1 MQQAADDTTQPSPTT
16 KAGDRWMTP
25 EPRSWWRVIKHTA
38 IDFVED
44 QILLIAAGVTF
55 YGLLALIPALAALI
69 ALYGLFFNP
78 IDVPHHV
85 GMLSGFLPSEAISVI
100 SDQSQRIAAQS
111 KGTLGAAFV
120 IGLVVSLW
128 SAMSGVTAIFSALNI
143 AYGEREKRSFVRLY
157 TQALLFTLGALLFLL
172 LALAGLAIVP
182 VVLGMIGQNSILAS
196 ILDIG
201 RWPAMV
207 AVLVLTLSVL
217 YRFGPSREHPRWRFI
232 VFGTAAATLGWVG
245 FSLLFSWYVTN
256 IASYNRTY
264 GSLGALIAFMTWM
277 WLSTTIVLLGAEL
290 NAKVESETRK
300 VKPRDGTAD

>member
-1 MQQAADDTTQPSPTT
+1 
-16 KAGDRWMTP
+16 MTP
-25 EPRSWWRVIKHTA
+25 EPRSWWLVIKRTA
-38 IDFVED
+38 VDFVDD

-78 IDVPHHV
+78 SDVAHHV
-85 GMLSGFLPSEAISVI
+85 SLLSGFLPSEAISII

-111 KGTLGAAFV
+111 KSTLGAAFA
-120 IGLVVSLW
+120 IGLVISLW
-128 SAMSGVTAIFSALNI
+128 SAMSGVTAIFSGLNI
-143 AYGEREKRSFVRLY
+143 AYGEREKRTYAAFY
-157 TQALLFTLGALLFLL
+157 GQALVFTLGALLFLI
-172 LALAGLAIVP
+172 LALVGLAIVP
-182 VVLGMIGQNSILAS
+182 VVIDVLGAGSVLTS

-207 AVLVLTLSVL
+207 AVLVAALAVL

-232 VFGTAAATLGWVG
+232 VFGTAAATLGWVA

-300 VKPRDGTAD
+300 VKPAE

>member
-1 MQQAADDTTQPSPTT
+1 
-16 KAGDRWMTP
+16 
-25 EPRSWWRVIKHTA
+25 
-38 IDFVED
+38 
-44 QILLIAAGVTF
+44 
-55 YGLLALIPALAALI
+55 
-69 ALYGLFFNP
+69 
-78 IDVPHHV
+78 
-85 GMLSGFLPSEAISVI
+85 
-100 SDQSQRIAAQS
+100 
-111 KGTLGAAFV
+111 
-120 IGLVVSLW
+120 
-128 SAMSGVTAIFSALNI
+128 MSGVTAIFSGLNI
-143 AYGEREKRSFVRLY
+143 AYGEREKRSFASLY

-182 VVLGMIGQNSILAS
+182 VVIDVIGESSMLTT

-207 AVLVLTLSVL
+207 AVLVATLAVL

-232 VFGTAAATLGWVG
+232 VFGTAAATLGWVA

-300 VKPRDGTAD
+300 VKPAE

>member
-1 MQQAADDTTQPSPTT
+1 MQGSVDQTSERPASA
-16 KAGDRWMTP
+16 KGRWMTP
-25 EPRSWWRVIKHTA
+25 EPRSWWRVLKRTA
-38 IDFVED
+38 TDFVDD

-69 ALYGLFFNP
+69 ALYGLFFDP
-78 IDVPHHV
+78 SDVAHHV
-85 GMLSGFLPSEAISVI
+85 SMLSGFLPSEAVSII
-100 SDQSQRIAAQS
+100 ADQSQRIAAQS
-111 KGTLGAAFV
+111 RSTLGAAFV
-120 IGLVVSLW
+120 IGLAISLW
-128 SAMSGVTAIFSALNI
+128 SAMSGVTAIFSGLNV
-143 AYGEREKRSFVRLY
+143 AYGEREKRSFVWLY
-157 TQALLFTLGALLFLL
+157 TQALLFTLGALVFLL
-172 LALAGLAIVP
+172 LALAGLAVVP
-182 VVLGMIGQNSILAS
+182 VVIDVIGESSMLTS

-207 AVLVLTLSVL
+207 AVLVFVLAVL

-232 VFGTAAATLGWVG
+232 VFGTAAATLGWVA

-290 NAKVESETRK
+290 NAKVESETRR
-300 VKPRDGTAD
+300 VKPAE

>member
-1 MQQAADDTTQPSPTT
+1 MQGSVDQTSERPASA
-16 KAGDRWMTP
+16 KGRWMTP
-25 EPRSWWRVIKHTA
+25 EPRSWWRVLKRTA
-38 IDFVED
+38 TDFVDD

-69 ALYGLFFNP
+69 ALYGLFFDP
-78 IDVPHHV
+78 SDVAHHV
-85 GMLSGFLPSEAISVI
+85 SMLSGFLPSEAVSII
-100 SDQSQRIAAQS
+100 ADQSQRIAAQS
-111 KGTLGAAFV
+111 KSTLGAAFV
-120 IGLVVSLW
+120 IGLAISLW
-128 SAMSGVTAIFSALNI
+128 SAMSGVTAIFSGLNV
-143 AYGEREKRSFVRLY
+143 AYGEREKRSFVWLY
-157 TQALLFTLGALLFLL
+157 TQALLFTLGALVFLL
-172 LALAGLAIVP
+172 LALAGLAVVP
-182 VVLGMIGQNSILAS
+182 VVIDVIGESSMLTS

-207 AVLVLTLSVL
+207 AVLVFVLAVL

-232 VFGTAAATLGWVG
+232 VFGTAAATLGWVA

-290 NAKVESETRK
+290 NAKVESETRR
-300 VKPRDGTAD
+300 VKPAE